1 MDTNQVRSVAGYVC
15 AFAVIAFALW
25 LAMNAA
31 GTVWSIPFAAVISVV
46 ALVMVR
52 VSP

>member
-1 MDTNQVRSVAGYVC
+1 MRAVAGYVC

-31 GTVWSIPFAAVISVV
+31 GTVWAAPFAAVI
-46 ALVMVR
+46 ALVGV
-52 VSP
+52 VEVVLLP